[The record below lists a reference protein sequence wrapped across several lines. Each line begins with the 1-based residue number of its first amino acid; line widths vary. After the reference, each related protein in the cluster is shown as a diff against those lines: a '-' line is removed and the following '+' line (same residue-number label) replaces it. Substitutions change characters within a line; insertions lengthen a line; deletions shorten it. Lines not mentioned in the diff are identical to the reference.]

1 MPLTDGENND
11 AVASSAPDD
20 HHEINP
26 ILDAALQ
33 YATER
38 GWHVFPWNVSECW
51 SYKRAENHG
60 GRRWGM
66 TADPNEI
73 RRDWSLYPDAG
84 IGIATGAESGV
95 IVVET
100 DTKEGGHEHDGAV
113 TLAELEAEYGELP
126 ATLQAESPSGSVH
139 YYFNHPGF
147 DVKSIAGKIGPG
159 IDVKADRGMV
169 VGPPS
174 IKPGKGIYQW
184 RNSLP
189 IADAPQWVLDAITR
203 EKEAES
209 ELPYQPPP
217 YEDDATR
224 NRRERYAR
232 IVMEDRCRRLATT
245 APGHRNEELNKAA
258 FTLGQFI
265 GAGVDLPISTIE
277 AALHEAA
284 RANGLVKDTGAQRVR
299 RTTQS
304 GFGKGQLHP
313 WVFRNERAGHDGPDE
328 PNNGTAPPPPRPLG
342 EWDAGLDETMP
353 PPRGWLLGNVFC
365 REFASSVFADG
376 AVGKTSVRY
385 VQLLSLAVSRALTG
399 DHVFQRC
406 RVLIISLEDGAKEL
420 RRRIL
425 AARIH
430 HGISREELAG
440 WLFLAAP
447 GLDDGEKLLEVDPKG
462 RLVTGGLA
470 SRIEE
475 AIVRLKID
483 IISLDPLVKLHSV
496 GENDNSAMDKVASIL
511 TRIAIKHNIAVD
523 VPHHNSKGPSDPGN
537 AKRGRGASSTK
548 DAFRLVYT
556 LTPMGDTEAKDFGL
570 SEAERRYLIRMDSG
584 KVNIAPPSEDA
595 TWFKLVG
602 VNIGNGNEQYP
613 NGDNVQTVERWIP
626 PPLFQDVS
634 RPTINDILNEIDA
647 GLPDGNRYT
656 DAPNAT
662 ERAAWRIVVKH
673 VKDKTTEEARRMIGS
688 WRASGLLIAKDY
700 KNPNTT
706 KKVRGLWVDDSKRP

>member
-1 MPLTDGENND
+1 
-11 AVASSAPDD
+11 
-20 HHEINP
+20 
-26 ILDAALQ
+26 
-33 YATER
+33 
-38 GWHVFPWNVSECW
+38 
-51 SYKRAENHG
+51 
-60 GRRWGM
+60 
-66 TADPNEI
+66 
-73 RRDWSLYPDAG
+73 
-84 IGIATGAESGV
+84 
-95 IVVET
+95 
-100 DTKEGGHEHDGAV
+100 
-113 TLAELEAEYGELP
+113 
-126 ATLQAESPSGSVH
+126 
-139 YYFNHPGF
+139 
-147 DVKSIAGKIGPG
+147 
-159 IDVKADRGMV
+159 
-169 VGPPS
+169 
-174 IKPGKGIYQW
+174 
-184 RNSLP
+184 
-189 IADAPQWVLDAITR
+189 
-203 EKEAES
+203 
-209 ELPYQPPP
+209 
-217 YEDDATR
+217 
-224 NRRERYAR
+224 
-232 IVMEDRCRRLATT
+232 
-245 APGHRNEELNKAA
+245 
-258 FTLGQFI
+258 
-265 GAGVDLPISTIE
+265 
-277 AALHEAA
+277 
-284 RANGLVKDTGAQRVR
+284 
-299 RTTQS
+299 
-304 GFGKGQLHP
+304 
-313 WVFRNERAGHDGPDE
+313 
-328 PNNGTAPPPPRPLG
+328 
-342 EWDAGLDETMP
+342 
-353 PPRGWLLGNVFC
+353 
-365 REFASSVFADG
+365 
-376 AVGKTSVRY
+376 
-385 VQLLSLAVSRALTG
+385 LSLAVSRALTG